1 MNWPLFSIVYSMAAT
16 VITGLF
22 IIGVLVAGYDGIGH
36 MQIAVVAGLVASIP
50 AGIFFTKKI
59 GSITGNEDVYRL

>member
-22 IIGVLVAGYDGIGH
+22 IIGVLVAGYDGIWH
-36 MQIAVVAGLVASIP
+36 MQVTVVAGLVASIP

-59 GSITGNEDVYRL
+59 SSITGNEDVYRL